1 MEQKTYWW
9 RIVLIAVCVII
20 LTGAYIGPC
29 EYNFGKCIGGNSILV
44 VRSLFHF
51 SLSFLLVSPALFF
64 VVDFVFKK
72 WLRLSVVWFLFIV
85 VLISIVPEYQGG
97 WVGIGPEKESVSI
110 WLSSLFVIV
119 SLVKLVWDTRKLRQ
133 NRADSR

>member
-64 VVDFVFKK
+64 VVDFGADFV
-72 WLRLSVVWFLFIV
+72 S
-85 VLISIVPEYQGG
+85 G
-97 WVGIGPEKESVSI
+97 SVSV
-110 WLSSLFVIV
+110 LFFIFWTLGVAVFLNFLAYICT
-119 SLVKLVWDTRKLRQ
+119 SKIEKFIYG
-133 NRADSR
+133 SISK